1 LDFRRKILQSLPR
14 QAKTNVG
21 IRFRSLPLLYFVL
34 QKQDIMPTL
43 LGLCGLTV
51 PPTVRAQ
58 QEKPSFRHVSVEQYR
73 VYLDRLRI
81 DTTRSRILNVQQVQG
96 RDLSAQITGE
106 QPVDPNMSTLLKVP
120 VPYHLLRT
128 QGITEFRGAYRK
140 NLSCPHSFV

>member
-1 LDFRRKILQSLPR
+1 
-14 QAKTNVG
+14 
-21 IRFRSLPLLYFVL
+21 
-34 QKQDIMPTL
+34 MPTL

-58 QEKPSFRHVSVEQYR
+58 QENARSSMSQFNNISSLPRQAQDRHDAWPDSEC
-73 VYLDRLRI
+73 
-81 DTTRSRILNVQQVQG
+81 VQQVQG

-128 QGITEFRGAYRK
+128 QGITEFRGAYRT
-140 NLSCPHSFV
+140 NLY